1 LLVIWPTETTW
12 NEGSMPTIAAV
23 ADIHCHEHMR
33 GQLAEVFRDVN
44 DRAGVLVLAGDL
56 TASGQVS
63 EARELLREL
72 RPVTIPVVAVLGN
85 HDFEHQQQEQIH
97 DLLKASGI
105 HLLDG
110 DSVELDVQGERIG
123 FAGTKGFAGG
133 FGRYLLTGFGEQMI
147 KDFVLEG
154 MVEVEKL
161 ERAISQL
168 HSDRRV
174 VVLHY
179 SPVRETLT
187 GEPLELYPFLG
198 NSELSRP
205 IDNFGADV
213 VFHGHS
219 HYGSLFGHTR
229 AGIPVFNVSQTLV
242 VSYHL
247 FEMPVRAGL
256 EAAGE

>member
-1 LLVIWPTETTW
+1 
-12 NEGSMPTIAAV
+12 MPTIAAV

-33 GQLAEVFRDVN
+33 GQLAETFRDVN
-44 DRAGVLVLAGDL
+44 DRADVLILAGDI
-56 TASGQVS
+56 TASGQLV

-72 RPVTIPVVAVLGN
+72 RTVTIPVVAVLGN
-85 HDFEHQQQEQIH
+85 HDFEHQQQDQIH

-105 HLLDG
+105 YILDG
-110 DSVELDVQGERIG
+110 DGVELEIRGEMIG

-133 FGRYLLTGFGEQMI
+133 FGRYLLTGFGEQNI
-147 KDFVLEG
+147 KDFVLAG
-154 MVEVEKL
+154 IVEVEKL
-161 ERAISQL
+161 ERALSQL
-168 HSDRRV
+168 HTERRV

-179 SPVRETLT
+179 SPIRETLT

-205 IDNFGADV
+205 IDAFGAEV

-219 HYGSLFGHTR
+219 HYGSVFGHTR
-229 AGIPVFNVSQTLV
+229 AGIPVFNVAQTLV

-247 FEMPVRAGL
+247 FELPKVRVSL
-256 EAAGE
+256 EAVNE

>member
-1 LLVIWPTETTW
+1 
-12 NEGSMPTIAAV
+12 MPTIAAV

-33 GQLAEVFRDVN
+33 GQLAEAFRDVSE
-44 DRAGVLVLAGDL
+44 RADALVLAGDI
-56 TASGQVS
+56 TASGQLS

-72 RPVTIPVVAVLGN
+72 RTVTVPIVAVLGN
-85 HDFEHQQQEQIH
+85 HDFEHQQHEQIH
-97 DLLKASGI
+97 DLLKANGI
-105 HLLDG
+105 HMLDG
-110 DSVELDVQGERIG
+110 DSVELEIRGEQIG

-154 MVEVEKL
+154 IVEVEKL
-161 ERAISQL
+161 ERALAQL
-168 HSDRRV
+168 HTDRRV

-179 SPVRETLT
+179 APVRDTLM

-198 NSELSRP
+198 NSELAKP
-205 IDNFGADV
+205 IDAFGAEV

-219 HYGSLFGHTR
+219 HYGSLFGHTK
-229 AGIPVFNVSQTLV
+229 AGIPVFNVAQTLV
-242 VSYHL
+242 VTYHL
-247 FEMPVRAGL
+247 FELPELRTSA